1 MLIILE
7 GCDATGKTT
16 LANMLAPL
24 LNAQIVHSTAKTPN
38 TYGYFEELLRAS
50 EHTNIIADRFCY
62 SQFVYQDS
70 EYRPLNP
77 ELYPK
82 DNSNWLF
89 YRCRNEWSVLYDLET
104 QMLRYNTKV
113 IYCYADADVI
123 ADRMIARGENPN
135 GIDEILNGYKNLWT
149 QTLIQ
154 PIWYKT

>member
-24 LNAQIVHSTAKTPN
+24 LNAQIVHSTAETPN
-38 TYGYFEELLRAS
+38 DYRYFEELLRAS
-50 EHTNIIADRFCY
+50 EYTNIIADRFCY

-70 EYRPLNP
+70 EHRPLKLVSD
-77 ELYPK
+77 EYMKFK
-82 DNSNWLF
+82 D
-89 YRCRNEWSVLYDLET
+89 EWEVLHMLEC

>member
-24 LNAQIVHSTAKTPN
+24 LNAQIVHSTAETPN
-38 TYGYFEELLRAS
+38 TYNYFEELLRAS
-50 EHTNIIADRFCY
+50 EYTNIIADRFCY

-70 EYRPLNP
+70 GYRPLKP

-82 DNSNWLF
+82 DNSNWLL
-89 YRCRNEWSVLYDLET
+89 YEWNVLYDLET

-113 IYCYADADVI
+113 IYCYADASTIV
-123 ADRMIARGENPN
+123 ARMIARGEDPI
-135 GIDEILNGYKNLWT
+135 GVEAILHGYKNLWAR
-149 QTLIQ
+149 TLIQ